1 MSEHNEKWKAEEAIG
16 GNRAAVEAL
25 RELIT
30 FPLLYSSQAQKLG
43 LKVSCNLQSFFI
55 LIYSLLILI
64 SGFFFFLSFPSV
76 ASRSSL
82 IWSTGHRQGIT
93 LILLKST
100 LSKKKK
106 NDLWFYFINSVFLQ
120 CQTSLV
126 RVVVRECGAHLTVI
140 RLQSI
145 FKDDVMRMKWCHIW
159 VTFYL
164 SFLLFISAVLDLSTC
179 VVLAYKCALQS
190 PFCTQSSCW
199 RK

>member
-64 SGFFFFLSFPSV
+64 SGFFFSLFSFSGLEV
-76 ASRSSL
+76 FSYMV
-82 IWSTGHRQGIT
+82 HRAPARYHSHFYQTKVNI
-93 LILLKST
+93 KE
-100 LSKKKK
+100 KKI
-106 NDLWFYFINSVFLQ
+106 DLWFYFINSVFLQ